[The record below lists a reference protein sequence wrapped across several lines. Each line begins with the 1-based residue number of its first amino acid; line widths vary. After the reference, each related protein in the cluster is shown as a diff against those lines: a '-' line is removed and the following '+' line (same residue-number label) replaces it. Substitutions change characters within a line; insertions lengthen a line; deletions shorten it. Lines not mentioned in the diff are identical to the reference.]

1 MNAVWKGE
9 DRRSG
14 GPGALL
20 PMTAAQLDA
29 VMAIEVA
36 AYAFPWTRGNFI
48 DSLVGGY
55 AARVLCA
62 GTQGLLGY
70 FVAMAGAGE
79 MHLLNIT
86 VAPAARGRGHARILF
101 DELLCLCR
109 QQQARELWL
118 EVRES
123 NAHARAVYLHLGF
136 AHAGMRKGYYP
147 AARGRREDAAVMSL
161 RLEPSPAEA
170 PDALD

>member
-79 MHLLNIT
+79 MQQLVEEDAG
-86 VAPAARGRGHARILF
+86 VAAA
-101 DELLCLCR
+101 
-109 QQQARELWL
+109 
-118 EVRES
+118 
-123 NAHARAVYLHLGF
+123 
-136 AHAGMRKGYYP
+136 P
-147 AARGRREDAAVMSL
+147 RGRREDAAVMSL